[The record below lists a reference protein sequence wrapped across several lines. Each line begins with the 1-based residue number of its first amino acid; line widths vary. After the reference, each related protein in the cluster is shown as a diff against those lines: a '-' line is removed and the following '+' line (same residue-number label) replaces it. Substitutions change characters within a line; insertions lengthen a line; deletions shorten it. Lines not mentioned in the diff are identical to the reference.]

1 MWKFQFSEAKR
12 PMLNTQGVQEIHI
25 LTKAKR
31 PILNTYYKLIYL
43 NHHEKS
49 GQTDL
54 QTRPLVEMLIAYKNL
69 FDGVCT
75 AFILS
80 VFIPGAVGSLVFR
93 HGHQLICLMKVE

>member
-1 MWKFQFSEAKR
+1 
-12 PMLNTQGVQEIHI
+12 MLNTQGVQEVHI

-31 PILNTYYKLIYL
+31 PILNTYYKLIYS

-69 FDGVCT
+69 FDGVWCVQVIMP
-75 AFILS
+75 FPL
-80 VFIPGAVGSLVFR
+80 FR
-93 HGHQLICLMKVE
+93 NMMIMACKDS